1 MEYKRGFQ
9 NRNNRRRTPTCIDS
23 KEKRSEYQLSLLKSI
38 RSIIGWSS
46 LTEQDKEMRRVK
58 YSGRVFFKPETIP
71 SNRQLAQQLEDID
84 LRAVKDI
91 LSVELEVKTIDDK
104 EGWLL
109 SWSYEIIRQAMNQSL
124 DSIMKE
130 IKDGDSIQ
138 ESLNDTIL
146 LEDEDLEEEDDEWS
160 LQFKLRLWKP
170 KPEQDYFFGHET
182 HFFAPSKSSERSK
195 SFLRILTS
203 SEKESKNSNRRIR
216 GNVEEDFWRKH
227 LMKFL
232 HWLIQLQDKR
242 VRLFLWIEELE
253 HILNQRTFLFGH
265 ETGFNQHI
273 LGTIKHFSSATRF
286 YYYCVWFI
294 VESK

>member
-104 EGWLL
+104 EG
-109 SWSYEIIRQAMNQSL
+109 
-124 DSIMKE
+124 
-130 IKDGDSIQ
+130 
-138 ESLNDTIL
+138 
-146 LEDEDLEEEDDEWS
+146 
-160 LQFKLRLWKP
+160 
-170 KPEQDYFFGHET
+170 
-182 HFFAPSKSSERSK
+182 
-195 SFLRILTS
+195 
-203 SEKESKNSNRRIR
+203 
-216 GNVEEDFWRKH
+216 
-227 LMKFL
+227 
-232 HWLIQLQDKR
+232 
-242 VRLFLWIEELE
+242 
-253 HILNQRTFLFGH
+253 
-265 ETGFNQHI
+265 
-273 LGTIKHFSSATRF
+273 
-286 YYYCVWFI
+286 
-294 VESK
+294 